1 MSSRHDPNVTVSWM
15 EEGTA
20 HFLAT
25 VQRLGDDELAGASG
39 LPNWSRAHVIGHVAR
54 NAEALVRLASWART
68 GVENPMYESREQRNA
83 EISSTAEL
91 PAAELRRLL
100 VDTADGLREALGA
113 LNEETWHAIVKSALG
128 RTIPA
133 AEIPWMRIREVWL
146 HAIDLGADLGLAD
159 FPAGVVDLLIDDT
172 VTALSARD
180 GCPAVTLAPHDREQT
195 WQLGPAD
202 QSDGPAARVDADA
215 ATIAAWLTGRLAA
228 DARPARLPDIP
239 DWI

>member
-1 MSSRHDPNVTVSWM
+1 MSPRHDPAVTVPWM
-15 EEGTA
+15 EQGTGHLLTA
-20 HFLAT
+20 
-25 VQRLGDDELAGASG
+25 VDRLGDDELAGPSA
-39 LPNWSRAHVIGHVAR
+39 LPDWSRAHVIGHVAR
-54 NAEALVRLASWART
+54 NAEALVRLASWAHT

-83 EISSTAEL
+83 EIASTAEL
-91 PAAELRRLL
+91 PAGELRRLL
-100 VDTADGLREALGA
+100 VDTADDLREALDA
-113 LNEETWHAIVKSALG
+113 LDDKTWHATVRSALG

-180 GCPAVTLAPHDREQT
+180 GCPAVTLAPRDREQT

-202 QSDGPAARVDADA
+202 QSDGPAAHVDADA
-215 ATIAAWLTGRLAA
+215 AMIAAWLTGRLAA
-228 DARPARLPDIP
+228 DARPAGLPDIP